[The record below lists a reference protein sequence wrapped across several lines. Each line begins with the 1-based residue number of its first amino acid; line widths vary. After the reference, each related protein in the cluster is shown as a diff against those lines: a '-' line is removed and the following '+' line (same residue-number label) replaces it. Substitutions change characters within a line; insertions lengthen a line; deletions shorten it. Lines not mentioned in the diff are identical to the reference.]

1 MRYELVKCNIHN
13 SASTIQESGWK
24 CLEDISMNTNP
35 LQQMTLCGLFVKE
48 NDVWLTIA
56 SALKQDKY
64 LNPIQIFKPSITL
77 RQTFEIKEEQPV
89 SIISQ
94 EKTSKEKVLEHVS
107 IPEESKVEIEK
118 EQSVIENKNK
128 DSIDIEDV
136 KWLPCFI
143 KNQKQLD
150 IFLSHYKSCNLITL
164 ANKWGGCY
172 EDCVVFIRV
181 LILQNLIK
189 KKGTKTSPSLQ
200 KLQEDPEFSLKIQK
214 LLKQGLDEKEIAQVV
229 GFDPVAIRTNI
240 RVAKIFDWFGIKL
253 NEITP
258 IKLSNTPK
266 IKLVNNNVKT
276 KNEVQ
281 EDDNFL
287 YTLPSTC
294 GIMKLDPPINKKQ
307 FIEDWKNLQEHE
319 MVIKYNRPLV
329 IIKSVAAYL
338 QKHANESSCIK
349 FVVDKKNNFKWV
361 FKTPIQIN
369 EFLQD
374 EQNLD
379 INGLI
384 GKYKVSKKVITLLSN
399 YLKSKEVKQS
409 KSVFSCG

>member
-13 SASTIQESGWK
+13 NASTIQESGWK
-24 CLEDISMNTNP
+24 CLEDITMNDKE

-77 RQTFEIKEEQPV
+77 RQTFDFNEQLGVRATNIEEQTNQEITPQPV
-89 SIISQ
+89 PLQ
-94 EKTSKEKVLEHVS
+94 
-107 IPEESKVEIEK
+107 EESNAEIE
-118 EQSVIENKNK
+118 IEPRVHDNKN
-128 DSIDIEDV
+128 SVDINDV

-150 IFLSHYKSCNLITL
+150 IFLSHYKTCNLVTL
-164 ANKWGGCY
+164 ANKWGGYY

-181 LILQNLIK
+181 LILQNFIK

-240 RVAKIFDWFGIKL
+240 RVAKIFDWFGVKL

-258 IKLSNTPK
+258 IKLPNAVKT
-266 IKLVNNNVKT
+266 KLINNNVNT

-294 GIMKLDPPINKKQ
+294 GRMKLDPPIHKKQ
-307 FIEDWKNLQEHE
+307 FIEDWQNLQEQE

-338 QKHANESSCIK
+338 QKHANESSCVK

-379 INGLI
+379 IKGLI

-409 KSVFSCG
+409 KSVFSLA